1 MKIVVIGDGK
11 VGNAIIENACLEG
24 HQVVVVDKNPDIVED
39 IVNRYDV
46 MGICGNGASYNIL
59 RSADAGRASL
69 VIAVTASDETNILA
83 CSIAK
88 KLGAKATIAR
98 VRDYEYNQNINR
110 IKSDFEIDMTINP
123 EKEAADEILKVINF
137 PEALRVD
144 NFGDGSVDLVELYI
158 PENSALIGLTLA
170 QMHKKFQVKVLICA
184 VQRGDEV
191 IIPTGQF
198 VFYPKDKIHITASRA
213 NIKQF
218 LNKLGLIETKIKSV
232 LIIGGGKITEFL
244 GKELIKNKYDVKIIE
259 KNRNRCLELSEMLPK
274 ASIICGDGTNQ
285 SVLSE
290 EGLKQSDAVISLTG
304 LDEENIIISMYAAKI
319 NVKKVIA
326 KVNKSSF
333 VSIMETLSMA
343 SIVSPKDT
351 IASRIVS
358 YIRAKGNSRGSNII
372 TLYKLVN
379 NKVEALEFIA
389 KDRSKVLN
397 KCLKDLKLKEKVLIA
412 GIIHENGFI
421 VPSGLDT
428 ISSGDK
434 VIVVTA
440 GQYLDDLDDI
450 LV

>member
-1 MKIVVIGDGK
+1 MRIIVIGDGK

-24 HQVVVVDKNPDIVED
+24 HQVIVIDKNPDIVEE

-46 MGICGNGASYNIL
+46 MGICGNGASYEIL
-59 RSADAGRASL
+59 KNAEASRASL

-98 VRDYEYNQNINR
+98 VRDYEYNQHINK
-110 IKSDFEIDMTINP
+110 IKRDFEIDMTINP
-123 EKEAADEILKVINF
+123 EKEAADEMLKVINF
-137 PEALRVD
+137 PEALRID
-144 NFGDGSVDLVELYI
+144 NFGDGAVDLVELYI
-158 PENSALIGLTLA
+158 PENSTLIGQSLA
-170 QMHKKFQVKVLICA
+170 SIHKKYQVKVLICA

-198 VFYPKDKIHITASRA
+198 VFYPKDKIHITANRA

-232 LIIGGGKITEFL
+232 LIIGGGRITEFL
-244 GKELIKNKYDVKIIE
+244 GKDLIKNKYDVKIIE
-259 KNRNRCLELSEMLPK
+259 KNKNRCLELSELLPK
-274 ASIICGDGTNQ
+274 ASIICGDGTNHNI
-285 SVLSE
+285 LNE
-290 EGLKQSDAVISLTG
+290 EGLKQSDAVISLAS
-304 LDEENIIISMYAAKI
+304 LDEENIIIAMYASKI

-333 VSIMETLSMA
+333 VSIMETLSTA
-343 SIVSPKDT
+343 SIISPKDT

-358 YIRAKGNSRGSNII
+358 YIRARGNSRGSNIV

-379 NKVEALEFIA
+379 NKVEDLEFVA
-389 KDRSKVLN
+389 KSKSKVIN

-412 GIIHENGFI
+412 GIIHDGEFI
-421 VPSGLDT
+421 VPSGMDT
-428 ISSGDK
+428 IAEEDK

>member
-24 HQVVVVDKNPDIVED
+24 HQVIVIDKNPNIVED

-46 MGICGNGASYNIL
+46 MGICGNGASYSIL
-59 RSADAGRASL
+59 RSAEVGRASL

-110 IKSDFEIDMTINP
+110 IKTDFEIDMTINP
-123 EKEAADEILKVINF
+123 EKEAADEMLKVINF

-158 PENSALIGLTLA
+158 PENSVLIGQTLA
-170 QMHKKFQVKVLICA
+170 AMHKKYQVKVLVCA

-198 VFYPKDKIHITASRA
+198 VFCPKDKIHITASRA

-259 KNRNRCLELSEMLPK
+259 KNRNRCLELSELLPK
-274 ASIICGDGTNQ
+274 ASIICGDGTSQN
-285 SVLSE
+285 VLSE
-290 EGLKQSDAVISLTG
+290 EGLKQSDAIISLTG
-304 LDEENIIISMYAAKI
+304 LDEENIIISMYAAKM

-358 YIRAKGNSRGSNII
+358 YIRAKGNSRGSNIV

-389 KDRSKVLN
+389 KERSKVLN

-412 GIIHENGFI
+412 GIIHEGEFI

-428 ISSGDK
+428 ISNGDK